1 MASREAKRSVD
12 RAVEDS
18 DRIPLEDQDRE
29 GQNQEDPRSRD
40 RLEEARELGSRIID
54 KSKLA
59 AEKARGAGR
68 KARKAG
74 RKVNS
79 ASQTLGQGFV
89 RTAEEI
95 DRTRESFRR
104 TFGQPQSLGAGQGG
118 VSPGAD
124 TGLSVGTEIGVG
136 GMLDTGRNRADNPEA
151 RSNGLGVDLSAPSTG
166 EGSQSSSPFSID
178 INSDIGT
185 DAQMDMDLKTG
196 IGFEKKDS
204 GLF

>member
-18 DRIPLEDQDRE
+18 DRIPLEDQEEE
-29 GQNQEDPRSRD
+29 GQNQEEPRSSD
-40 RLEEARELGSRIID
+40 RLEEARELGSRIVD

-59 AEKARGAGR
+59 AEKARGAGQ

-95 DRTRESFRR
+95 DRSRESFRR

-118 VSPGAD
+118 VSTGD

-136 GMLDTGRNRADNPEA
+136 GMLDTGRNRADNNREVQGNA
-151 RSNGLGVDLSAPSTG
+151 LGVDLSAPSTR
-166 EGSQSSSPFSID
+166 ESSQSSSPFSID
-178 INSDIGT
+178 IDSDIGT
-185 DAQMDMDLKTG
+185 QAEMDMDLKTG